1 MFKVTQQAEK
11 SVKMGQH
18 IAHNTAVALILIV
31 WLVSILTQEKRTI
44 LETLLTLQGK
54 LDKTV

>member
-31 WLVSILTQEKRTI
+31 WLVSILAQEKWTI
-44 LETLLTLQGK
+44 LETLLTL
-54 LDKTV
+54 